1 MKIKNLDN
9 LKEKKWV
16 FIPYQ
21 QKTKNAYFV
30 YLGISIIL
38 FLSVFIFSLFATI
51 NVSKYEL
58 YNLALT
64 DFNYHI
70 LNLLYAPIVCLI
82 AITISIILLIFAPK
96 VSIVS
101 SKYSSRMF
109 YTAFSLLVL
118 SVMLSSEIQLTYIS
132 QSAILYNPNYH
143 WINPIV
149 ARIYIIISLFL
160 ILVTQL
166 FFWIMRRKF
175 TFMNS
180 DYEIYTTRS
189 MEKKQRKIKKQELK
203 KIKKQEREKEFNKKT
218 FNIK

>member
-1 MKIKNLDN
+1 MNIRDLDN
-9 LKEKKWV
+9 IKEKKSV

-51 NVSKYEL
+51 NVAKYEL
-58 YNLALT
+58 YNLELT
-64 DFNYHI
+64 DFKYHI

-82 AITISIILLIFAPK
+82 AIIISMILLIFAPK
-96 VSIVS
+96 ASIIIS

-109 YTAFSLLVL
+109 YTAFWLLIL
-118 SVMLSSEIQLTYIS
+118 SVMLNSEVQLTYIS
-132 QSAILYNPNYH
+132 QSAILDNENYH

-149 ARIYIIISLFL
+149 AKIFIIISLFL
-160 ILVTQL
+160 ILVFQV

-189 MEKKQRKIKKQELK
+189 MEKKQRKMKKQELK
-203 KIKKQEREKEFNKKT
+203 K
-218 FNIK
+218 

>member
-1 MKIKNLDN
+1 MNVKDLDN
-9 LKEKKWV
+9 IKEKKWV
-16 FIPYQ
+16 FIPYE
-21 QKTKNAYFV
+21 QKTKNAYFI
-30 YLGISIIL
+30 YLAISIIL

-58 YNLALT
+58 YNVKLT
-64 DFNYHI
+64 DFKYHI

-82 AITISIILLIFAPK
+82 AIAISMILLIFAPK
-96 VSIVS
+96 VSIIS

-109 YTAFSLLVL
+109 YTAFWLLIL
-118 SVMLSSEIQLTYIS
+118 SVMLSSEVQLTYIS
-132 QSAILYNPNYH
+132 QSAILDNENYH

-149 ARIYIIISLFL
+149 AKIFIIISLFL
-160 ILVTQL
+160 ILVVQL

-189 MEKKQRKIKKQELK
+189 MEKKQLKMKKQELK
-203 KIKKQEREKEFNKKT
+203 KIKKQKKELGKKK

>member
-1 MKIKNLDN
+1 MNIRDLDN
-9 LKEKKWV
+9 IKEKKSV
-16 FIPYQ
+16 FIPYE

-58 YNLALT
+58 YNLELIN
-64 DFNYHI
+64 FKHHI
-70 LNLLYAPIVCLI
+70 LNLLYAPIVCLF
-82 AITISIILLIFAPK
+82 AIIISMILLIFAPK
-96 VSIVS
+96 VSIIS

-109 YTAFSLLVL
+109 YTAFWLLIL
-118 SVMLSSEIQLTYIS
+118 SVMLNSEVQLTYIS
-132 QSAILYNPNYH
+132 QSAILDNKNYH

-149 ARIYIIISLFL
+149 AKIFIISLFL
-160 ILVTQL
+160 ILVFQV

-189 MEKKQRKIKKQELK
+189 MEKKQQKIKKQELK
-203 KIKKQEREKEFNKKT
+203 KIWKQEKELSKKN